1 MSECDQ
7 MHEASAYYD
16 GELSPEERQH
26 FEAHVAQCASCAS
39 ELQALEQL
47 SGLLRDA
54 VPSTVP
60 PETLAH
66 LRRAARVAQVVPL
79 ARRLTALAASILV
92 ACSIWLW
99 STAGRGPTTGAVRW
113 EVVAMTLPES
123 ADVDEAQLTARWIVA
138 DLSLENGHD

>member
-1 MSECDQ
+1 MSECDR
-7 MHEASAYYD
+7 MREVSAYYD
-16 GELSPEERQH
+16 GELSPEESRRL
-26 FEAHVAQCASCAS
+26 ETHVAQCAGCAA
-39 ELQALEQL
+39 ELQALGRL

-54 VPSTVP
+54 ASSTVP
-60 PETLAH
+60 PETLAR
-66 LRRAARVAQVVPL
+66 LRGAARVAQVVPL

-92 ACSIWLW
+92 ACTMWMW
-99 STAGRGPTTGAVRW
+99 STAGRGPAMGSAGW